1 MGVSSATGRKKQV
14 TFRTL
19 LFFFIPLGFS
29 ASLVTISHVIINST
43 LARAPHPAMVIAGYS
58 VAMSMFG
65 ILERCAVILRQ
76 TSSTLVRD
84 KISFKVMSH
93 VSFFVILIIFTLS
106 LAFGYL
112 PVGKWFFSTVLGVKD
127 NLLLSTMNAY
137 RVLLFVTVFSG
148 VRCLFQGL
156 IISKLQTNWMTIGMV
171 IRLIFMSTLC
181 WVVLANGWMTHSYI
195 GALIFLF
202 GMMVETSVSVTVG
215 RYLVKQLPK
224 KRKGHSVE
232 KRAQILQFY
241 RPFLFASL
249 LAVSVMP
256 VINAGLGWSKKPE
269 IAIASFA
276 IGWSVTQLFM
286 SFTTY
291 VHQIVIHFHEK
302 DAKSTVRFTF
312 VLSLIPSLLLA
323 CIAFT
328 PVGIWGLHHIIGIS
342 GKLLDESLIAL
353 RCFILFTLCFPWLD
367 FVNGLLMLKRQTRVM
382 TISQIGHVLATVL
395 TLILLVIFFP
405 NGGGAIGAASHSIGI
420 VIEFLIVVFFL
431 KYGVEG
437 LDKVGNLFNLKRM
450 PVGKWAIKN
459 VRRHQQ

>member
-1 MGVSSATGRKKQV
+1 MRSSPANGRQKQV

-19 LFFFIPLGFS
+19 FLFFIPLGFS
-29 ASLVTISHVIINST
+29 ASLVTVSHVIINST
-43 LARAPHPAMVIAGYS
+43 LARAPHPAIVIAGYS

-84 KISFKVMSH
+84 KVSFKVMSH
-93 VSFFVILIIFTLS
+93 VSFYVISVIFLLS
-106 LAFGYL
+106 LAFAYL
-112 PVGKWFFSTVLGVKD
+112 PVGKWFFLNILGVRH
-127 NLLLSTMNAY
+127 NLLPATMNAY
-137 RVLLFVTVFSG
+137 RVLLFVSVFSG
-148 VRCLFQGL
+148 IRCLFHGV

-171 IRLIFMSTLC
+171 IRLVCMSTAC
-181 WVVLANGWMTHSYI
+181 WLVLANGWMTHSYI

-202 GMMVETSVSVTVG
+202 GMMVETTVSVTVG
-215 RYLVKQLPK
+215 RYLVKQLPR

-232 KRAQILQFY
+232 KRTQILQFY

-256 VINAGLGWSKKPE
+256 VINAGLGWGAKPE

-291 VHQIVIHFHEK
+291 VHQIVIHFYEK
-302 DAKSTVRFTF
+302 DIKSVVRFTF
-312 VLSLIPSLLLA
+312 IISLIPSLLLA
-323 CIAFT
+323 FISFT
-328 PVGIWGLHHIIGIS
+328 PIGVWGLHHIVGVS
-342 GKLLDESLIAL
+342 GKLLDESVVAL
-353 RCFILFTLCFPWLD
+353 RFFILFTLCFPWLD
-367 FVNGLLMLKRQTRVM
+367 YVNGLLMLRRQTRVM
-382 TISQIGHVLATVL
+382 TISQIGHVAATVVSL
-395 TLILLVIFFP
+395 FLLVFLFP

-431 KYGVEG
+431 KNGVDG
-437 LDKVGNLFNLKRM
+437 LNKVVNFFSLSRLSPGIVKNLT
-450 PVGKWAIKN
+450 
-459 VRRHQQ
+459 RR